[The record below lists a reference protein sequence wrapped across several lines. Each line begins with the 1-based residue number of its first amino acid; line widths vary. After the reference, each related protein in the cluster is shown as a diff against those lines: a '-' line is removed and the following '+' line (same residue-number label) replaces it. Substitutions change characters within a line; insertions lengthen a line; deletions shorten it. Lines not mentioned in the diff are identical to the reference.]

1 MEFPERINTRKTH
14 PTSKSKRLLNLL
26 SWKGF
31 TPFLN
36 FQQQNTNTDT
46 MNTDTP
52 ETDKN
57 LDGREVIDR
66 IYRERD
72 EAREQRDAL
81 KDIFPQIL
89 IALQSGNCTADCSV
103 NFLQEIPKEVRL
115 VRERLER
122 ELAEEREETIRWMS
136 IAEGRNAKD
145 VAAAETDIETTEN
158 SNATLN
164 QL

>member
-1 MEFPERINTRKTH
+1 MDFPERINTRKTH

-36 FQQQNTNTDT
+36 FQQQNANTAT

-72 EAREQRDAL
+72 
-81 KDIFPQIL
+81 
-89 IALQSGNCTADCSV
+89 
-103 NFLQEIPKEVRL
+103 
-115 VRERLER
+115 
-122 ELAEEREETIRWMS
+122 EEREETIRWMS